1 MIEWTECW
9 YSIWLTWQS
18 NYREFIAMFW
28 SRLLII
34 SHQMDYLGPQLN
46 NPASFDQSDYIPTD
60 ENFNICLNLYLN
72 HFIML
77 IISQWIA
84 QKLVL
89 KKEIWM
95 NDPSPASP
103 KPTTHHAPKECLRE
117 LPRPASCILR
127 TGQAYLYICSLI
139 PVIRRIFPQPSWLHY
154 SFIMLKGHKEK
165 KQKTK
170 GG

>member
-60 ENFNICLNLYLN
+60 ENFNICLNLYLS

-103 KPTTHHAPKECLRE
+103 KPTTHPKSVYVNCPGL
-117 LPRPASCILR
+117 
-127 TGQAYLYICSLI
+127 QVAYWGLDKLTYI
-139 PVIRRIFPQPSWLHY
+139 FA
-154 SFIMLKGHKEK
+154 
-165 KQKTK
+165 T
-170 GG
+170 